1 MFICMCNMKEFSGS
15 KYEDR
20 LPVTVRKKLTRRVF
34 FFGNYEYIIENIT
47 FYIHIKIVF

>member
-1 MFICMCNMKEFSGS
+1 MCNMKEFSGS

-20 LPVTVRKKLTRRVF
+20 SHQWQSEKSYLGGF